1 MFAQLVQSLNC
12 RLEFNNLV
20 QKHGSCHGTKGLT
33 SWSQLV
39 AMLFASLPVLIH

>member
-12 RLEFNNLV
+12 KLEFNNLV
-20 QKHGSCHGTKGLT
+20 QKHGSCHGAKGLT
-33 SWSQLV
+33 SWSQFV